1 MQKIYNLEIL
11 PIISKLLLLL
21 FLAKLLSLL
30 LWWFLPDK
38 GVSINSRASY
48 RMPYHQ
54 VNLKNML
61 SIDTTVKVVN
71 EVSKP
76 SYSINSLL
84 LKGIYGNEFY
94 GFIVIAKKSAPSIT
108 TIVAVNEE
116 YEGYKLI
123 RLESNKAIF
132 TRASKEYS
140 LLLDGESEINSL
152 SKNTLQTNEEY
163 NSDEYSIKKQDI
175 DSYSKDPSKLWKEI
189 SINGYKENGKLK
201 GFRVDYIQQ
210 NSPLSKIGLKKGD
223 IIIRANNT
231 DLHSYKSVI
240 DLYKNINKINS
251 VSLVVMRNNQE
262 KELMYEIH

>member
-11 PIISKLLLLL
+11 PIISKLFLLL

-38 GVSINSRASY
+38 GVSINSKASY
-48 RMPYHQ
+48 RMPYEQ
-54 VNLKNML
+54 VSLKDML
-61 SIDTTVKVVN
+61 SVDTTAKKIKN
-71 EVSKP
+71 ISKA

-84 LKGIYGNEFY
+84 LKGIYGKEFY
-94 GFIVIAKKSAPSIT
+94 GFIVIAKKSVPSIT
-108 TIVAVNEE
+108 TVVAVNEE
-116 YEGYKLI
+116 YAGYKLI

-132 TRASKEYS
+132 TRDSKEYS
-140 LLLDGESEINSL
+140 LLLDGETVVNNSNQNILRINKENS
-152 SKNTLQTNEEY
+152 
-163 NSDEYSIKKQDI
+163 SDEYAIQKQDI

-189 SINGYKENGKLK
+189 NINEYKENGKLK

-231 DLHSYKSVI
+231 DLQSYKSVI
-240 DLYKNINKINS
+240 DLYKNINNINS